1 MQVCTDCDSLST
13 TWLTCAQSVKGR
25 DATSRSTSRTVEAV
39 SFDQVLAV
47 GEGESLRVGAPY
59 VAGVTVKGTV
69 IGHGRGDKV
78 LVFKMRRRKGYRRTQ
93 GHRQSYTEVRIDD
106 IVG

>member
-1 MQVCTDCDSLST
+1 MYAVIHAGGKQYRVNSGEKLRIER
-13 TWLTCAQSVKGR
+13 LPALVG
-25 DATSRSTSRTVEAV
+25 EAV

-59 VAGVTVKGTV
+59 VAGVTVNGTV
-69 IGHGRGDKV
+69 VGHGRGDKV

>member
-1 MQVCTDCDSLST
+1 MYAVIQAGGKQHRVISGEKLRVE
-13 TWLTCAQSVKGR
+13 LLP
-25 DATSRSTSRTVEAV
+25 ATVGELV

-47 GEGESLRVGAPY
+47 GQGDDLRIGTPF

-69 IGHGRGDKV
+69 LGHGRGDKV

>member
-1 MQVCTDCDSLST
+1 MYALIHAGGKQYRVSSGEKLRIELLAALVGES
-13 TWLTCAQSVKGR
+13 
-25 DATSRSTSRTVEAV
+25 V
-39 SFDQVLAV
+39 SFDQVLAL
-47 GEGESLRVGAPY
+47 GQGDSLRVGAPY
-59 VAGVTVKGTV
+59 VDGASVKGTV
-69 IGHGRGDKV
+69 LGHGRGDKV

>member
-1 MQVCTDCDSLST
+1 MYAVIQAGGKQHRVISGEKLRVE
-13 TWLTCAQSVKGR
+13 LLP
-25 DATSRSTSRTVEAV
+25 ATVGELV

-47 GEGESLRVGAPY
+47 GQGDDLRIGTPF

-69 IGHGRGDKV
+69 LGHGRGDKV

-93 GHRQSYTEVRIDD
+93 GHRQSYPEVRIDD

>member
-1 MQVCTDCDSLST
+1 MYAVIHAGGKQYRVNAGEKLRIERVP
-13 TWLTCAQSVKGR
+13 ASVG
-25 DATSRSTSRTVEAV
+25 EAV

-47 GEGESLRVGAPY
+47 GEGESLRIGAPY

-69 IGHGRGDKV
+69 VGHGRGDKV

>member
-1 MQVCTDCDSLST
+1 MYALIHAGGKQYRVNSGEKLRIERVPAAVGES
-13 TWLTCAQSVKGR
+13 
-25 DATSRSTSRTVEAV
+25 V
-39 SFDQVLAV
+39 SFGQVLAV

-59 VAGVTVKGTV
+59 VAGVTVTGTV
-69 IGHGRGDKV
+69 LGHGRGDKV

>member
-1 MQVCTDCDSLST
+1 MYALIHAGGKQYRVSSGEKLRIE
-13 TWLTCAQSVKGR
+13 LLPASVGE
-25 DATSRSTSRTVEAV
+25 SV

-47 GEGESLRVGAPY
+47 GQGESLRVGAPY
-59 VAGVTVKGTV
+59 VDGVTVKGTV
-69 IGHGRGDKV
+69 LGHGRGDKV

>member
-1 MQVCTDCDSLST
+1 MYAVIHAGGKQYRVNSGEMLRVERIP
-13 TWLTCAQSVKGR
+13 ASVG
-25 DATSRSTSRTVEAV
+25 EAV

-59 VAGVTVKGTV
+59 VAGVAVKGTV

-78 LVFKMRRRKGYRRTQ
+78 LVFKFRRRKGYRRSQ

>member
-1 MQVCTDCDSLST
+1 MYAVIHAGGKQYRVSSGEKLRIE
-13 TWLTCAQSVKGR
+13 LLPASVGE
-25 DATSRSTSRTVEAV
+25 SV

-47 GEGESLRVGAPY
+47 GQGENLRVGAPY

-69 IGHGRGDKV
+69 LAHGRGEKL

-93 GHRQSYTEVRIDD
+93 GHRQSYTEIRIDD

>member
-1 MQVCTDCDSLST
+1 MYAVIHAGGKQYRVNSGEKLRIERVP
-13 TWLTCAQSVKGR
+13 ASVG
-25 DATSRSTSRTVEAV
+25 EAV

-47 GEGESLRVGAPY
+47 GEGESLRIGAPY

-69 IGHGRGDKV
+69 VGHGRGDKV
-78 LVFKMRRRKGYRRTQ
+78 LVFKMRRRKGYRRSQ